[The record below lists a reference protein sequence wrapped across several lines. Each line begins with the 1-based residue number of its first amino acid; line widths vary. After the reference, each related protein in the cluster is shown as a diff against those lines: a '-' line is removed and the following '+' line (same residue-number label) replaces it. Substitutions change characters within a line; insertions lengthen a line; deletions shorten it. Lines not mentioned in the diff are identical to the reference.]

1 MFNHHFLIEHP
12 APFAAHLINRRR
24 MSDRGQQK
32 EEMGR
37 RGDAMDSSRQE
48 GRMRKETPDLQYV
61 LYSMREGKTADQSDL
76 IDFAIECT
84 DAQTS

>member
-1 MFNHHFLIEHP
+1 MFNRHFLIDHP

-48 GRMRKETPDLQYV
+48 GRMRKLRIYTM
-61 LYSMREGKTADQSDL
+61 YSMREGKTADQSDL

>member
-1 MFNHHFLIEHP
+1 
-12 APFAAHLINRRR
+12 

-48 GRMRKETPDLQYV
+48 GRMRKLRT
-61 LYSMREGKTADQSDL
+61 YSMREGKTADQSDL

>member
-1 MFNHHFLIEHP
+1 
-12 APFAAHLINRRR
+12 

-48 GRMRKETPDLQYV
+48 GRMRKLRIYSM
-61 LYSMREGKTADQSDL
+61 YSMREGKTADQSDS

>member
-48 GRMRKETPDLQYV
+48 GRMRKLRIYSM
-61 LYSMREGKTADQSDL
+61 YSMREGKTADQSDL